1 MLRNDGGL
9 AVRRRLEQMRK
20 LVARFL
26 CALVN
31 HFADSPVLL
40 TVQRRTVRV
49 KDSVLELFNRKRV
62 ETPGREGRLM
72 RLEDAIGRCPPQLNL
87 NRPPMMFLRK
97 SGSDPPVGVVWLT
110 KSNTLPSFMP

>member
-1 MLRNDGGL
+1 MLRDDGGS

-31 HFADSPVLL
+31 HFANSPVLL
-40 TVQRRTVRV
+40 TAQRRTVRV
-49 KDSVLELFNRKRV
+49 KDSILELFSRKRV
-62 ETPGREGRLM
+62 GDPGARRLT

-110 KSNTLPSFMP
+110 KSNTFPSFMP